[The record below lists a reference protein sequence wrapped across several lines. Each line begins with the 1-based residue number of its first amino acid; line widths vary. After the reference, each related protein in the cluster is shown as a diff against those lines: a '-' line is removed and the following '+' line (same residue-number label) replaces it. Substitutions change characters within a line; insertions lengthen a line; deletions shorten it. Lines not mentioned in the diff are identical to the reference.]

1 MKYSNI
7 HWSQFPLKG
16 KVTFLCCWG
25 LNPINLG
32 MAVQVWEGFFQSPKM
47 TSLDSPA
54 SYGESARINM
64 PIDVGVYLKQCSFR
78 NPDWFVQ
85 CAICYSKYAEWQETA
100 CCAFL
105 PCLNG
110 LLS

>member
-7 HWSQFPLKG
+7 HCSQFPLKG
-16 KVTFLCCWG
+16 KVTLLLG
-25 LNPINLG
+25 AQPITLG
-32 MAVQVWEGFFQSPKM
+32 KAVQVWEGLFQSPKM

-54 SYGESARINM
+54 SYGESVRINM
-64 PIDVGVYLKQCSFR
+64 PKLDAGMYFRQCSLR
-78 NPDWFVQ
+78 NPAWFVQ
-85 CAICYSKYAEWQETA
+85 CAICYSKYAGWQETA